1 MNFNEFSDKLF
12 SRCLSRR
19 QMLKMLGVVGIGMAV
34 VPMSRTASAATE
46 QATYF
51 TWAGYDDNR
60 LFGPYIE
67 KHGAA
72 PNYAAFGDSEEALQI
87 LRGGFV
93 VDVSHPCD
101 SSIPRWV
108 QSGLFQPI
116 DVSRLEHWPN
126 VVNKLKEFRGAQ
138 QDGKQWF
145 APMEWGQ
152 TSITYRKDLVE
163 LPGGEESWR
172 ILWDEKNKGKIGV
185 INAAAYTWWCAAI
198 LAGVSFENISDAD
211 YDTVNELL
219 RKQRPLVRMY
229 SNDMT
234 MMEQALATGELV
246 AAMTWNESLGNLK
259 KQDVDVAWAN
269 PKEGALTWV
278 CGAMI
283 HSDAPSL
290 DKAHDIINSLQSPE
304 VGKYIIEEYGYGHC
318 NAKSFDIVQ
327 PKRLAELG
335 LTRNPADMLDAGH
348 FQVPQTQEFETK
360 MNADYAE
367 IRAGF

>member
-1 MNFNEFSDKLF
+1 MNYNEFSDKLF

-19 QMLKMLGVVGIGMAV
+19 QMLKTLGTAGIAMAV
-34 VPMSRTASAATE
+34 VPMRRMASAAAE

-72 PNYAAFGDSEEALQI
+72 PNYAAFGESEEALQM

-101 SSIPRWV
+101 SSFPRWI

-116 DVSRLEHWPN
+116 NVSLLEYWPD
-126 VVNKLKEFRGAQ
+126 VVNKLKEFPGAQ
-138 QDGKQWF
+138 QDGRQWF

-152 TSITYRKDLVE
+152 TSITYRKDLVD
-163 LPGGEESWR
+163 LPGGEESWQ
-172 ILWDEKNKGKIGV
+172 ILWDENNKGKLGV

-198 LAGVSFENISDAD
+198 LAGVGFENISDAD
-211 YDTVNELL
+211 YDAVNELL
-219 RKQRPLVRMY
+219 RKQRPLVGMY

-234 MMEQALATGELV
+234 MMEQALASGELV

-283 HSDAPSL
+283 HRDAPSL

-318 NAKSFDIVQ
+318 NTKSFDTVQ

-335 LTRNPADMLDAGH
+335 LTRNPADLLGAGH
-348 FQVPQTQEFETK
+348 FQVPQTKEFETK

-367 IRAGF
+367 ITAGF